1 MSFKYPSAISL
12 LLFLGACGGGGGS
25 ATTSASGNGTPGNSA
40 TGDQQTTAT
49 ASIAMNI
56 FSGAGTATNT
66 ISAIEISKV
75 SITLKDAAGKTV
87 SGTVVTFSETGV
99 GLLGFAPASKT
110 ALTDGSGIASVEIRA
125 ASSNS
130 VGATT
135 VSATATVSGAA
146 ISVQKA
152 IAITSAPTDGTN
164 VPNPQS
170 LANALNFLDVN
181 PADKSIVLAGA
192 GGNGRSESATLR
204 FRIVDK
210 NNTPVKGAIVTFA
223 AVPSGDVT
231 LNIPS
236 SSSDADGVVVTTVSS
251 KSVATAVVIQA
262 TVTRPDTSTIV
273 SQSDQLLVTTGI
285 STPRGFDLS
294 AGKFNLNSNLTGD
307 STTINVRIVDA
318 NGNPV
323 ADGVPVVF
331 TADFGAVGTSSRG
344 GCVSVSGGCSVPYI
358 VQDPRPGDGERATVT
373 ASTQVGF
380 GTPISGTLKFNFV
393 DVSLLNLFDRPTD
406 GNLLV
411 AFSFPKGACDKTTF
425 SSFTG
430 TPRNFPAPA
439 GTTVTLTPITSNLA
453 VALKS
458 ESPIQDQI
466 ASTPFRTNL
475 DVEVDLSS
483 MKGSNACATADI
495 PSTPSVP
502 GTPGTPAISLVAKQA
517 FFDVKF
523 VSSPIT
529 KTRRIAVNYFG
540 LP

>member
-1 MSFKYPSAISL
+1 MSFKYLSAISL

-25 ATTSASGNGTPGNSA
+25 ATTTASGSGTPGNSA
-40 TGDQQTTAT
+40 TGDQQTKAT
-49 ASIAMNI
+49 ASIAMSI
-56 FSGAGTATNT
+56 FSGAGTSTNS
-66 ISAIEISKV
+66 ISAVEISKV
-75 SITLKDAAGKTV
+75 SVTLKDAAGKAV
-87 SGTVVTFSETGV
+87 SGTVVTFSDTGA

-110 ALTDGSGIASVEIRA
+110 ALTDASGIASVEIRA

-146 ISVQKA
+146 ITVQKA

-164 VPNPQS
+164 IPNPQA

-181 PADKSIVLAGA
+181 PVDKSIVLAGA

-204 FRIVDK
+204 FRVVDK
-210 NNTPVKGAIVTFA
+210 NNTPVKGATVTFA

-231 LNIPS
+231 LNIPN

-251 KSVATAVVIQA
+251 KSVATAVVIKA

-285 STPRGFDLS
+285 STSRGFDLS

-373 ASTQVGF
+373 ASTQVGI

-393 DVSLLNLFDRPTD
+393 DVGLLNLFDRPTG
-406 GNLLV
+406 GNSLV
-411 AFSFPKGACDKTTF
+411 VFDFPKGTCDKRTF
-425 SSFTG
+425 SSFAG
-430 TPRNFPAPA
+430 TPGNFPPPA
-439 GTTVTLTPITSNLA
+439 GTTVTLAPITSDFA

-458 ESPIQDQI
+458 EGLIQDQI
-466 ASTPFRTNL
+466 APTPFRTNL
-475 DVEVDLSS
+475 DTEVDLSS
-483 MKGSNACATADI
+483 MKGANACATADT
-495 PSTPSVP
+495 PSTPGNP
-502 GTPGTPAISLVAKQA
+502 GTSAISLIAKQA
-517 FFDVKF
+517 LFDVKF
-523 VSSPIT
+523 VSSSIT
-529 KTRRIAVNYFG
+529 KTRRITVNYFG